1 MAQQSGRV
9 QRHCDRRRR
18 HRYAPVPGTHCSS
31 ISPLHSKINDEKA
44 QASITDQ
51 AAQYP
56 NIAKITRALGHALS
70 FGLLVG
76 RR

>member
-9 QRHCDRRRR
+9 QRHRDRRRR

-56 NIAKITRALGHALS
+56 NIAKNYPGPGPRTYQDDWYD
-70 FGLLVG
+70 V
-76 RR
+76 

>member
-1 MAQQSGRV
+1 MTIV
-9 QRHCDRRRR
+9 VVI
-18 HRYAPVPGTHCSS
+18 VPLQFLESHCSS

-56 NIAKITRALGHALS
+56 NIAKITQGPEPRTFFWSLG
-70 FGLLVG
+70 
-76 RR
+76 